1 MTKQSDPKPLK
12 LIFKQTRME
21 AFFDKR
27 VNIEDR
33 HRIVS
38 IDKNI
43 VEVVVYEML
52 YNLNDEN
59 HQLASDRAMDVFKP
73 VLSIKDDGSK
83 IVERFNVVI
92 SAPMEFD
99 YVVSLLA
106 TGLSFNQISTV
117 IDCNQ
122 TVLETGKQ
130 KSLSPREVFYTSR
143 IVCSIAL
150 QLLSDLMRNSWAFL
164 IATDA
169 STDEFGN
176 DHLDARIRLPS
187 VQIGKTLLSFHLLA
201 ILLFN
206 ESHSGQS
213 LYEFMTRLL
222 NALCPD

>member
-1 MTKQSDPKPLK
+1 
-12 LIFKQTRME
+12 ME

-92 SAPMEFD
+92 STPMEFD

-130 KSLSPREVFYTSR
+130 KSLSPREDRRQIGSSTDGASNMTGTIQGFSTR
-143 IVCSIAL
+143 
-150 QLLSDLMRNSWAFL
+150 LSDAVS
-164 IATDA
+164 
-169 STDEFGN
+169 EFGPLYRICCLA
-176 DHLDARIRLPS
+176 HQLDIIMKASIVSMQNLVNFPLK
-187 VQIGKTLLSFHLLA
+187 KTLTTLV
-201 ILLFN
+201 
-206 ESHSGQS
+206 G
-213 LYEFMTRLL
+213 Y
-222 NALCPD
+222 LCMQKTLI